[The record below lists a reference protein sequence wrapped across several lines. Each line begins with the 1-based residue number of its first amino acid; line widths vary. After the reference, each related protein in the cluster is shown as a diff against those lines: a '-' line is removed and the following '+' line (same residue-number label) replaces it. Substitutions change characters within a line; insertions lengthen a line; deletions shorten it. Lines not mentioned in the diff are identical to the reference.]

1 MKKLYY
7 TFILFFC
14 ICSQV
19 IAQQATPPA
28 AQAVAPSIA
37 GLKIAFVTKQLLLT
51 NEESQKYWPAYYDY
65 QDDMKKARQEESTD
79 ILANEERVLN
89 IRKRYRVELKKILGS
104 DERVNRALTIDRE
117 FNNVVKRELLDRAE
131 QRRKNGSN

>member
-104 DERVNRALTIDRE
+104 DECVNRALTIDRE

>member
-19 IAQQATPPA
+19 LAQQATPPA

-65 QDDMKKARQEESTD
+65 QDDMKKARQEESAD

-117 FNNVVKRELLDRAE
+117 FNNVVKQELLDRAE

>member
-14 ICSQV
+14 ICFQV

-28 AQAVAPSIA
+28 AQADAPSIA
-37 GLKIAFVTKQLLLT
+37 GLKIAFVTKQLSLT
-51 NEESQKYWPAYYDY
+51 NEESQRYWPAYYDY
-65 QDDMKKARQEESTD
+65 QDDMKKARQEESAD

-117 FNNVVKRELLDRAE
+117 FNNVVKQELLDRAE
-131 QRRKNGSN
+131 QRRKNGGN